1 MINSLPK
8 IPGPPKLPFFGS
20 YLFLLLLNRK
30 DFQKAAS
37 KLCKIY
43 KSNVIGMHLGSTP
56 LVILNDSEKVRQALN
71 HRDFDGKPDI
81 LMARLREPDMKLT
94 GKRLFRRAHACN

>member
-1 MINSLPK
+1 M
-8 IPGPPKLPFFGS
+8 
-20 YLFLLLLNRK
+20 
-30 DFQKAAS
+30 
-37 KLCKIY
+37 Y

-94 GKRLFRRAHACN
+94 GK